1 MMPLPSFMMSREAMT
16 TSMSVLGS
24 PGVAESLAMA
34 PLSLAMA
41 LGPAAPTRPMV
52 VVGCGLRVRLGQF
65 RGSRIVSSCSVL
77 QSKKC
82 MSLRPTHAHS
92 NTLSH
97 SFVPS
102 VVLRSSQVGQ

>member
-1 MMPLPSFMMSREAMT
+1 M
-16 TSMSVLGS
+16 
-24 PGVAESLAMA
+24 AMA

-52 VVGCGLRVRLGQF
+52 VVGCGSRMRLGQI
-65 RGSRIVSSCSVL
+65 RGRTFPVVVFSLAI
-77 QSKKC
+77 KK
-82 MSLRPTHAHS
+82 MSILRPTHAHS

>member
-41 LGPAAPTRPMV
+41 LGPAAPTRPMG
-52 VVGCGLRVRLGQF
+52 VVGCGSQMGSDPRLENRF
-65 RGSRIVSSCSVL
+65 VVFNLAI
-77 QSKKC
+77 KK
-82 MSLRPTHAHS
+82 MSILRPTHAHS

>member
-52 VVGCGLRVRLGQF
+52 VVGCGSRMGRSEEGGSFRRV
-65 RGSRIVSSCSVL
+65 
-77 QSKKC
+77 QSLAIKK
-82 MSLRPTHAHS
+82 MSILRPTHAHS

>member
-1 MMPLPSFMMSREAMT
+1 MPLPSFMMSREAMT

-52 VVGCGLRVRLGQF
+52 VVGCGSRMTRKGQI
-65 RGSRIVSSCSVL
+65 RE
-77 QSKKC
+77 
-82 MSLRPTHAHS
+82 
-92 NTLSH
+92 
-97 SFVPS
+97 
-102 VVLRSSQVGQ
+102 

>member
-52 VVGCGLRVRLGQF
+52 VVGCGSQMTRRADPRKENRFVVFSLA
-65 RGSRIVSSCSVL
+65 I
-77 QSKKC
+77 KKC
-82 MSLRPTHAHS
+82 PVSAHTHS

>member
-41 LGPAAPTRPMV
+41 LGPAAPTRPMG
-52 VVGCGLRVRLGQF
+52 VVGCGSQMRWADPRLENRF
-65 RGSRIVSSCSVL
+65 VVFSLAI
-77 QSKKC
+77 KK
-82 MSLRPTHAHS
+82 MSILRPTHAHS